1 MGGRRRAPGP
11 RLDAGPRRRQGS
23 ARVDAVAERMAALL
37 PAIAGAFAATG
48 EDAFLD
54 EVIRVLEDGRR
65 AL

>member
-1 MGGRRRAPGP
+1 
-11 RLDAGPRRRQGS
+11 
-23 ARVDAVAERMAALL
+23 MAALL